1 MQLSDHFELMT
12 LPTALYDQRMARGL
26 LVFQRLQA
34 INAKERESTAMEG
47 IEVGEATAVD
57 PVNNRVDS
65 DSELSTVSSSR
76 FLDLEEY

>member
-1 MQLSDHFELMT
+1 MT
-12 LPTALYDQRMARGL
+12 LPTALYDQCIARGL

-34 INAKERESTAMEG
+34 INAKERESMAMEG
-47 IEVGEATAVD
+47 IEIGEATAVD

-76 FLDLEEY
+76 FSDLEKY

>member
-1 MQLSDHFELMT
+1 
-12 LPTALYDQRMARGL
+12 MARGL